1 MNKMLNLKNYIQTFI
16 FWYFTIL
23 LFLYAAIRLNQLYL
37 DTIIFYNFVDTTNVV
52 FMLKESSQPMLNVVT
67 SYTPQKVLNYPLL
80 TIDKAQQMS
89 LQDKITYTLALMD
102 INLLLGFDLKGFSNG
117 LYGILHVGVE
127 ASTLSQN
134 TLINSVNPYAIV
146 LKIPISFIHAN
157 IGNIDE
163 VRESVNQWVLSMQPC
178 QIKTMLNVT
187 QDSCYGLPKLS
198 SFATKMTILQTDKF
212 SVSFALQIPFEHIDN
227 PKKYGFGCSFNIY

>member
-1 MNKMLNLKNYIQTFI
+1 MNKMLNLKYYIQTFI
-16 FWYFTIL
+16 FWYFTTL
-23 LFLYAAIRLNQLYL
+23 LFLYAIICLNQIYL
-37 DTIIFYNFVDTTNVV
+37 DTLICSNLVDNTNVI
-52 FMLKESSQPMLNVVT
+52 FMLKESSQPIINVVT
-67 SYTPQKVLNYPLL
+67 SYTPQKILNYPMM
-80 TIDKAQQMS
+80 TMDKAQHMS

-134 TLINSVNPYAIV
+134 SLINSVNPYAIV
-146 LKIPISFIHAN
+146 LKIPISFIHGN
-157 IGNIDE
+157 IGNIEEIRDN
-163 VRESVNQWVLSMQPC
+163 VNQWVLSMQPC
-178 QIKTMLNVT
+178 QIKTMLNVS

-198 SFATKMTILQTDKF
+198 SFATKMTVLQTDKF